1 MSKRAVITC
10 NDCYFRQSGLCAL
23 ELERPCPTF
32 RRHNRGLLVPPPQ
45 ARLVARTG
53 DRLAAQPAAA

>member
-1 MSKRAVITC
+1 MSKRADLTC
-10 NDCYFRQSGLCAL
+10 NDCYFRQAGLCAL

-32 RRHNRGLLVPPPQ
+32 RAHNRGLLVPPPH

-53 DRLAAQPAAA
+53 ARLAARPAAA